1 MSLQP
6 RARYREFLLNPAFF
20 GVSEMTARSLPF
32 QLTDCCSQSSVLDE
46 ISEVTEHRF
55 RKSCQRFLLFS
66 RRAGEA
72 YHGAIG
78 LELRKRQLKHLA
90 GAFPPKFFDEVDG
103 HVVAGAETGGEGGAA
118 QRGDLIGLK
127 ARTPVDNRV
136 SLNINP
142 SAPCSSGELGVLP
155 RGDRYPGF
163 SVELFEFFND
173 HRPSRHVD
181 SECESLCCE
190 DDLKQASLKEFLHEF
205 LERRK
210 HSGVVCGNTALRRL
224 EPLEKPE
231 HGQIIIMKHPN
242 PFLDPN
248 TDLVTLVTGG
258 QPNTRTE

>member
-1 MSLQP
+1 MRFRMRPASVIASSPCRLRARESRLTRTSTTRSNCVSTRPVRVRMRFDNCACSRLSLSHRSDHRACCSRSGQP

-103 HVVAGAETGGEGGAA
+103 HVVAGAETGGEGVAA
-118 QRGDLIGLK
+118 PRRERG
-127 ARTPVDNRV
+127 
-136 SLNINP
+136 
-142 SAPCSSGELGVLP
+142 
-155 RGDRYPGF
+155 
-163 SVELFEFFND
+163 
-173 HRPSRHVD
+173 
-181 SECESLCCE
+181 
-190 DDLKQASLKEFLHEF
+190 
-205 LERRK
+205 
-210 HSGVVCGNTALRRL
+210 
-224 EPLEKPE
+224 
-231 HGQIIIMKHPN
+231 
-242 PFLDPN
+242 
-248 TDLVTLVTGG
+248 
-258 QPNTRTE
+258 